1 MYLTKSRFKL
11 ALSCP
16 AKLYYQARPD
26 EYANKQIDDPF
37 LQALAKGGFQVGA
50 LAKCYY
56 PDGIE
61 ITTRD
66 KKEALNQ
73 TTKLLQKKNV
83 TIFEAALAYKNLFI
97 RVDILEK
104 KGDVINLI
112 EVKSKSCDP
121 QTFDDQLW
129 NTRELGKGHHQLKTT
144 WMEKY

>member
-11 ALSCP
+11 VLSCP

-26 EYANKQIDDPF
+26 EFANKQIDDPF

-56 PDGIE
+56 SDGIE

-66 KKEALNQ
+66 KK
-73 TTKLLQKKNV
+73 
-83 TIFEAALAYKNLFI
+83 AALAYKNLFI
-97 RVDILEK
+97 RVDVLEK

-112 EVKSKSCDP
+112 EVKSKSYDP
-121 QTFDDQLW
+121 QTFDDE
-129 NTRELGKGHHQLKTT
+129 TRRYTAPFGDKFAINN
-144 WMEKY
+144 